1 LGHGAKRLPATQTL
15 SATLR
20 RCYDLDVQPRLGP
33 PLLYGGTV
41 VGLGVAARAALGHPP
56 TLPTALG
63 FLGAYLGLVAAGVFR
78 PSLGMFGEVLCSVPG
93 GRGVALSFDDGP
105 DPVHTAR
112 VLDGL
117 RAREAKATFFVVG
130 ERAERHPALI
140 ERMLAEG
147 HAIGSHGQRVDPW
160 LGFRGIEAVR
170 DDLGSSVRVLSRLT
184 GKAPTMF
191 RPPYGVL
198 NPRIT
203 RAAEELDLDIVCWNV
218 RGLDG
223 VARTTADALVTR
235 VVPRLR
241 DGNIVCLHDAAE
253 RGDRVPV
260 APSALPRL
268 LAAAADLQLDVVTI
282 PALAR
287 SVRSVDAARNPKKAK
302 PEGQQEG

>member
-1 LGHGAKRLPATQTL
+1 MTAAVP
-15 SATLR
+15 S
-20 RCYDLDVQPRLGP
+20 RLGP

-56 TLPTALG
+56 TLPTAIGILS
-63 FLGAYLGLVAAGVFR
+63 AYLGLVAAGVFR
-78 PSLGMFGEVLCSVPG
+78 PSLGMFGEVLCEVPG

-112 VLDGL
+112 VLDVL
-117 RAREAKATFFVVG
+117 QAREAKATFFVVG
-130 ERAERHPALI
+130 ERAERHPAMI
-140 ERMLAEG
+140 ERMLTEG
-147 HAIGSHGQRVDPW
+147 HAIGSHGHRVDPW
-160 LGFRGIEAVR
+160 LGFRGLQAVR
-170 DDLGSSVRVLSRLT
+170 DDLGASVRVLERLT
-184 GKAPTMF
+184 GKVPTMF

-203 RAAEELDLDIVCWNV
+203 RAAEELELDIVCWNV

-223 VARTTADALVTR
+223 IARTTADDLVAR
-235 VVPRLR
+235 VAPRLR

-253 RGDRVPV
+253 RGHRVPV
-260 APSALPRL
+260 ATLALPRL

-287 SVRSVDAARNPKKAK
+287 SARSPRSPSAPTETK
-302 PEGQQEG
+302 